1 MMKGGIAMYQKIL
14 VPLDGSPLA
23 ECVLSQVRNLAKGGL
38 VGEIIL
44 INVVEIPSD
53 WVIEGFDFVALKN
66 ANFKA
71 AQEYLDRM
79 EGDLSAEG
87 LPVRSIVLEGRIAET
102 IVDYAMGQNVD
113 LIAMATQGYTG
124 LKQVMFGSVALRV
137 LHDAHAPILLVRPDS
152 CRK

>member
-1 MMKGGIAMYQKIL
+1 MYQKIL

-23 ECVLSQVRNLAKGGL
+23 ECVLPQVRILAKGGL

-71 AQEYLDRM
+71 AQEYLTKV
-79 EGDLSAEG
+79 EGDLSSEG
-87 LPVRSIVLEGRIAET
+87 IQVRSVVLEGRIAKT
-102 IVDYAMGQNVD
+102 IVDYAKGQNVD
-113 LIAMATQGYTG
+113 LITMATQGYTG

-137 LHDAHAPILLVRPDS
+137 LHDAHAPILLIRPDS

>member
-1 MMKGGIAMYQKIL
+1 MYQKIL
-14 VPLDGSPLA
+14 IPLDGSPLA
-23 ECVLSQVRNLAKGGL
+23 ECVLPQIRNLAMDGL

-44 INVVEIPSD
+44 INVVEIPSE

-71 AQEYLDRM
+71 AQEYLAKVAVT
-79 EGDLSAEG
+79 LSAEG
-87 LPVRSIVLEGRIAET
+87 FQVRPVVMEGRIAET
-102 IVDYAMGQNVD
+102 IVGYAKDHHID

-137 LHDAHAPILLVRPDS
+137 LHDAHTPILLIRPDS

>member
-1 MMKGGIAMYQKIL
+1 MYRKIL

-23 ECVLSQVRNLAKGGL
+23 ECVLPQVINLAKAGL
-38 VGEIIL
+38 VGEVIL
-44 INVVEIPSD
+44 INVVEIPSE

-66 ANFKA
+66 ANFNA
-71 AQEYLDRM
+71 AQEYLAKVERS
-79 EGDLSAEG
+79 LSAKG
-87 LPVRSIVLEGRIAET
+87 IPVRSVVLEGRIAET
-102 IVDYAMGQNVD
+102 IVDYSKDQDID

-137 LHDAHAPILLVRPDS
+137 LHDAHAPILLIRPES